1 MVVGFPDEGA
11 VGEVSVTRGIVS
23 TKSFSPNS
31 RIECPFDVEY
41 VQTDAAINPGN
52 SGGPM
57 INTKGQVIGV
67 NTWRPENTESGR
79 RVEGIGYAI
88 SSNVVQKLL
97 PALRAGYNA
106 DCKFLNVPA
115 GESYQLPFDV
125 EAGTEIRYLF
135 VINED
140 EFQDVDVTFLVL
152 DPSGKAVVFDE
163 RVKNG
168 EGSMVTRDSG
178 RYTLVVDNSFSLLE
192 SKDITLAYDV
202 IPASL
207 LPYVNVFGAVPC
219 NQESLSKR

>member
-1 MVVGFPDEGA
+1 MLVLGFPA
-11 VGEVSVTRGIVS
+11 RSTAGEISVTGGIVS
-23 TKSFSPNS
+23 TKGMSPNPV
-31 RIECPFDVEY
+31 IVACPYDVEY
-41 VQTDAAINPGN
+41 IQTDAAINPGN

-57 INTKGQVIGV
+57 INTKGEVIGV
-67 NTWRPENTESGR
+67 NSWRPEVTLSEGR
-79 RVEGIGYAI
+79 RIEGIGYAI

-106 DCKFLNVPA
+106 DCKSLNVPA

-140 EFQDVDVTFLVL
+140 EFQDVDVTFSVL

-163 RVKNG
+163 RVKNA

-178 RYTLVVDNSFSLLE
+178 HYTLVFDNSFSLLT

-202 IPASL
+202 IPVSL
-207 LPYVNVFGAVPC
+207 LP
-219 NQESLSKR
+219 